1 MAKRVIWSSLAEQ
14 EFADILE
21 YWTNRNKSATFSNKL
36 IDLFEEAT
44 ELISVYPEIGQLT
57 DIQNVRHK
65 LVRDFLMF
73 YRIDGDKIKILTIWD
88 PKQDPDKL
96 KLR

>member
-1 MAKRVIWSSLAEQ
+1 MAKQVIWSSQAEQ

-21 YWTNRNKSATFSNKL
+21 HWTNRNKSATFSNEL

-44 ELISVYPEIGQLT
+44 ELISLYPEIGKLT
-57 DIQNVRHK
+57 DVDNIRQK
-65 LVRDFLMF
+65 LVRDYLMF
-73 YRIDGDKIKILTIWD
+73 YRIDGEAINILTVWD
-88 PKQDPDKL
+88 PRQDPDKL